1 MVDISTRLH
10 EVNAKIIDVKKH
22 MAAYKILDISDKYK
36 YVYVYTNCG
45 GDRAVED
52 VLEKMKIPYGTETAH
67 LYILREHSCKHRKT
81 KNRNCTFCNLFG
93 ILSNNELVDKYTQ
106 YLSSNNF
113 LDIELSF
120 GIECVFERSIF
131 TDPVLRHLCESKE
144 PIFTKHMCNCSPCYE
159 VYKVDTPLLYFDEGI
174 SSRISIFP
182 IMAEDFIS
190 S

>member
-1 MVDISTRLH
+1 MVDISTRLY
-10 EVNAKIIDVKKH
+10 EVNEKIIHVKKH
-22 MAAYKILDISDKYK
+22 MTAYKILDISDKHK

-52 VLEKMKIPYGTETAH
+52 VLEKMKIPYGNETVH
-67 LYILREHSCKHRKT
+67 LYVLREHSCKNRKT
-81 KNRNCTFCNLFG
+81 KKRNCAFCNLFA

-113 LDIELSF
+113 LNIELSF
-120 GIECVFERSIF
+120 GMEYVFERNIF
-131 TDPVLRHLCESKE
+131 TEPVLRRLCERQE
-144 PIFTKHMCNCSPCYE
+144 PIFTKHRCNCGPCYE
-159 VYKVDTPLLYFDEGI
+159 VYKVEAPVLYFEEGI

-182 IMAEDFIS
+182 IMAEDFVS